1 MIGGLSFAISK
12 NPEVYDVI
20 PGKEHLRLA
29 VSRRVT
35 GPGGRMLPI
44 VRIVLETL
52 DEDRVLLWA
61 IRADEEDPYE
71 EI

>member
-1 MIGGLSFAISK
+1 MAGLTFAISK

-29 VSRRVT
+29 VSRRVV
-35 GPGGRMLPI
+35 GRGGRMLPV
-44 VRIVLETL
+44 VRIILEIL
-52 DEDRVLLWA
+52 DEDTVLLWA
-61 IRADEEDPYE
+61 IRADEEEPYE